1 MDQYKPEPRWPI
13 DQTRAN
19 ANNKLSVAWQAMS
32 KIELRTLTG
41 MLFRQ
46 WRLILSVYGITL
58 LLVLALLSQTSYR
71 YTAEALMT
79 IDERG
84 SELIGQ
90 SDSLGSGVT
99 FNNRVDSE
107 VEILSSSSVAL
118 GVVDRLALWRD
129 DEFGFKRLSLTT
141 KLKSLIGLKSPQENL
156 PDALRLN
163 EFPGEKQAGLAA
175 LLQRNL
181 RIERR
186 GLTSVISIKATS
198 KDGDKAALIANT
210 VAESYL
216 DIQLNAKAKTAQS
229 AVDFLGQRVEELAK
243 SLQETN
249 EKTENFILDQ
259 SAAVGTPEAKQ
270 EMLRIRDQ
278 IKKLSSDEADFSTLL
293 TKLQSFQQDS
303 NSPIPENFPAE
314 LRAVTEERNAAAKEA
329 FANAADENLQS
340 RLKDLD
346 LKVKE
351 AAATKANEI
360 QSQLASSD
368 KQRDQLRKLLQDI
381 FTHQQIPNEV
391 SVNLFRLQRDA
402 DSNRKMYDTL
412 SGRLAEVR
420 QQVGLTLPNS
430 RIVAPAI
437 SPSAPS
443 FPPSQTILFAASLL
457 GLGLGVA
464 AAIGR
469 ENLVGGFAMAAQVE
483 AVTGLPVI
491 ATIPKDTNQNP
502 QDTLVDDPFSAFS
515 ESVRRMRL
523 GVEERVSTSGQ
534 NVVLVTSTE
543 PGEGKSTLALSLARA
558 MASVGKRVILVDC
571 DFRHPSVGRLSG
583 LASPINLVDYLVDGK
598 LPEDS
603 AAVAAEDTV
612 SSLLLITTSAS
623 KSQASDVIVNSKRF
637 RQFIESLASSF
648 DAVILDSPPIG
659 YVVDARILAE
669 MSDFLL
675 YVIKQNSTSQQDAVG
690 GLRQVLHPTNQG
702 QVGLVLNSVQ
712 NVLAGYYYGDSRSN
726 NYYRKK

>member
-1 MDQYKPEPRWPI
+1 
-13 DQTRAN
+13 
-19 ANNKLSVAWQAMS
+19 
-32 KIELRTLTG
+32 
-41 MLFRQ
+41 
-46 WRLILSVYGITL
+46 
-58 LLVLALLSQTSYR
+58 
-71 YTAEALMT
+71 
-79 IDERG
+79 
-84 SELIGQ
+84 
-90 SDSLGSGVT
+90 
-99 FNNRVDSE
+99 
-107 VEILSSSSVAL
+107 
-118 GVVDRLALWRD
+118 
-129 DEFGFKRLSLTT
+129 
-141 KLKSLIGLKSPQENL
+141 
-156 PDALRLN
+156 
-163 EFPGEKQAGLAA
+163 
-175 LLQRNL
+175 LQQ
-181 RIERR
+181 I
-186 GLTSVISIKATS
+186 
-198 KDGDKAALIANT
+198 
-210 VAESYL
+210 
-216 DIQLNAKAKTAQS
+216 
-229 AVDFLGQRVEELAK
+229 
-243 SLQETN
+243 N
-249 EKTENFILDQ
+249 EKTENFIFDQ
-259 SAAVGTPEAKQ
+259 SDVVGTPEAKQ

-278 IKKLSSDEADFSTLL
+278 IRGLSSDQANVSTLL
-293 TKLQSFQQDS
+293 AKLQNFQQDPHAS
-303 NSPIPENFPAE
+303 VPQDFPAE
-314 LRAVTEERNAAAKEA
+314 LRAISEERDAAAKQA
-329 FANAADENLQS
+329 FANTADENLQV

-346 LKVKE
+346 QKLRDETAKRASDVE
-351 AAATKANEI
+351 G
-360 QSQLASSD
+360 QLSNVD
-368 KQRDQLRKLLQDI
+368 KRRDELRKQLQDI

-402 DSNRKMYDTL
+402 DSGRKLYETF
-412 SGRLAEVR
+412 SNRLAEVS
-420 QQVGLTLPNS
+420 QQVGLALPNS

-443 FPPSQTILFAASLL
+443 FPPSQTILFATSLL

-464 AAIGR
+464 AAVGR

-502 QDTLVDDPFSAFS
+502 QDTLIDDPFSAFS

-523 GVEERVSTSGQ
+523 GVEERAATTGQ

-558 MASVGKRVILVDC
+558 MAAVGKRVILVDC

-583 LASPINLVDYLVDGK
+583 LTSPINLVEYLVDGK
-598 LPEDS
+598 LPENY
-603 AAVAAEDTV
+603 ATVAAEDSV

-648 DAVILDSPPIG
+648 DCVILDSPPIG

-690 GLRQVLHPTNQG
+690 GLRQVLHPANHG

-712 NVLAGYYYGDSRSN
+712 DVLAGYYYGDSRSN